1 MPAVP
6 AGEAGQILGR
16 IFIGGQAPVQHRR
29 DLVAVPQ
36 DVRTGQIAVVDHPG
50 RSRLSGQGTNEGA
63 RVSPDRR
70 GQPRH
75 RLLGKDV
82 IPAVTAAECACR
94 RQQMTDRFGVDRM
107 NRLETGPQHGRISR
121 PRPACVTSQPAH
133 PDAGH
138 AVHRNRS
145 SPRARDLETVA
156 PAARRLAAGPVVGRP
171 RARRCARS
179 GPRCRCPVRQVSMIR
194 SAPTR
199 WRRCDTDRPPQ
210 PAQQQLRPAPYWHQA
225 PRSGFLRAPQHAF
238 RSQRSC
244 HHRRR
249 SRRPTATHKCAS
261 GSLTG
266 RTVFDRSTAKGLIR
280 HA

>member
-50 RSRLSGQGTNEGA
+50 RSRLSGQGTHEGA

-107 NRLETGPQHGRISR
+107 NRLETGPQHGRTSR
-121 PRPACVTSQPAH
+121 PPTGV
-133 PDAGH
+133 
-138 AVHRNRS
+138 
-145 SPRARDLETVA
+145 RDLATGT
-156 PAARRLAAGPVVGRP
+156 P
-171 RARRCARS
+171 
-179 GPRCRCPVRQVSMIR
+179 
-194 SAPTR
+194 
-199 WRRCDTDRPPQ
+199 
-210 PAQQQLRPAPYWHQA
+210 
-225 PRSGFLRAPQHAF
+225 
-238 RSQRSC
+238 
-244 HHRRR
+244 RRR
-249 SRRPTATHKCAS
+249 SRRSPQ
-261 GSLTG
+261 
-266 RTVFDRSTAKGLIR
+266 
-280 HA
+280 